1 MSQIK
6 FKEEYPW
13 EKGFSAVFSK
23 NIEGILLNAE
33 MMRRMI
39 FLFLFLTIISFFAF
53 VLRIPALDEQGI
65 EYHKIALECV
75 VVFTAAFFI
84 TLKFYR
90 FYGKRVKKKIMP
102 FITGFFDKNLQ
113 YSGKWSDHVD
123 PKEIRIFHTFD
134 DYESD
139 DTFFTTGGDFP
150 FSLSEISLVR
160 LIKTDKGTIRKKFFR
175 GLVLNIAAKGLPLII
190 VKERAALISDE
201 VFAGH
206 KRFHIEDPIF
216 ENIYDSYCDDQL
228 EARKV
233 FRPKVI
239 EAILRFGILSQNI
252 EKRTHSLENMV
263 KDDYKSLR
271 RNHAPRFL
279 FNKHGIALIIPCKK
293 DLFEPMKLFANSA
306 RTDEIKMVLYQL
318 HLVSELINALKEQVL
333 TK

>member
-1 MSQIK
+1 MAQIE

-13 EKGFSAVFSK
+13 EKGFAAVFKK

-33 MMRRMI
+33 IMRRMI
-39 FLFLFLTIISFFAF
+39 FLFFFLTMLSLFT
-53 VLRIPALDEQGI
+53 VMLKIPALDEKGI
-65 EYHKIALECV
+65 EYHKIAIECIV
-75 VVFTAAFFI
+75 AFGAAFFI
-84 TLKFYR
+84 TIRFYR

-102 FITGFFDKNLQ
+102 FITGFFNKDLQ
-113 YSGKWSDHVD
+113 YRGKWSDYVN
-123 PKEIRIFHTFD
+123 PKEIKIFHTFD

-139 DTFFTTGGDFP
+139 DTFFTKEGDFP

-160 LIKTDKGTIRKKFFR
+160 FIKTDKGVIRKKFFR
-175 GLVLNIAAKGLPLII
+175 GLVLNIITEKMPLII
-190 VKERAALISDE
+190 VKERAALLSDE

-233 FRPKVI
+233 FKPKVI
-239 EAILRFGILSQNI
+239 ESILRFGILSQNI

-271 RNHAPRFL
+271 RDHAPRFL
-279 FNKHGIALIIPCKK
+279 FNNRGIMLIIPCKK
-293 DLFEPMKLFANSA
+293 DLFEPMKLFANAAS
-306 RTDEIKMVLYQL
+306 TNEIKMVLYQL
-318 HLVSELINALKEQVL
+318 HLVTELVKALKEQVL
-333 TK
+333 TR

>member
-1 MSQIK
+1 MAHIE

-13 EKGFSAVFSK
+13 EKGFGAIFKK
-23 NIEGILLNAE
+23 NIEGVLLNAE
-33 MMRRMI
+33 IMRRMI
-39 FLFLFLTIISFFAF
+39 FLFFFLMMLSFLT
-53 VLRIPALDEQGI
+53 VWLKIPALDEKGI
-65 EYHKIALECV
+65 AYHQIALECV
-75 VVFTAAFFI
+75 VAFTAAFFI

-113 YSGKWSDHVD
+113 YNGKLNDYVN
-123 PKEIRIFHTFD
+123 PREIKIFHTFD

-139 DTFFTTGGDFP
+139 DTFFTREGDFP
-150 FSLSEISLVR
+150 YSLSEISLVR
-160 LIKTDKGTIRKKFFR
+160 IINTDKGIYRKKFFR
-175 GLVLNIAAKGLPLII
+175 GIVLNIIAKGLPLII
-190 VKERAALISDE
+190 VKERAALLSDE

-228 EARKV
+228 AARKV
-233 FRPKVI
+233 FKPKVI

-271 RNHAPRFL
+271 RDHAPRFL
-279 FNKHGIALIIPCKK
+279 FNNRGIALIIPCKK

-333 TK
+333 TR

>member
-1 MSQIK
+1 MAEIE

-13 EKGFSAVFSK
+13 EKGFGVIFKK
-23 NIEGILLNAE
+23 NIEGVLLNAE
-33 MMRRMI
+33 IMRRMI
-39 FLFLFLTIISFFAF
+39 FLFFFLIVLSVFVLFLK
-53 VLRIPALDEQGI
+53 IPALDEKGI
-65 EYHKIALECV
+65 EYHKISLECV
-75 VVFTAAFFI
+75 VAFTAAFFI
-84 TLKFYR
+84 TIRFYR
-90 FYGKRVKKKIMP
+90 FYGNRVKKKIMP
-102 FITGFFDKNLQ
+102 FITGFFDKNIQ
-113 YSGKWSDHVD
+113 YSGKGYDYVN
-123 PKEIRIFHTFD
+123 PREIKLFYAFD

-139 DTFFTTGGDFP
+139 DTFFAKSNDFP

-160 LIKTDKGTIRKKFFR
+160 FIKTDKETIRKKFFR
-175 GLVLNIAAKGLPLII
+175 GIALNIIAKGLPLII

-206 KRFHIEDPIF
+206 QRFHIEDPVF

-252 EKRTHSLENMV
+252 EKRTNSLENMV

-271 RNHAPRFL
+271 RDHAPRFF
-279 FNKHGIALIIPCKK
+279 FNNRGVALIIPCKK
-293 DLFEPMKLFANSA
+293 DLFEPLKLFANSA

-318 HLVSELINALKEQVL
+318 HLVTELIKTLKEQIL
-333 TK
+333 TR